1 MQPINA
7 IAMIHTGHATQ
18 SDERKQRL
26 RQQLETSFHPLELEI
41 QDDGIQHMD
50 HAHEG
55 SGHYSV
61 RIVAPA
67 FATQS
72 LLQRHRMIYAV
83 LHDLLQTDIHALSIK
98 ALAPGEFH

>member
-1 MQPINA
+1 MQPINN
-7 IAMIHTGHATQ
+7 IAMNRTGHAPK

-26 RQQLETSFHPLELEI
+26 RQQLESRLHPLELDI
-41 QDDGIQHMD
+41 QDDGGQHIG
-50 HAHEG
+50 HANEG

-72 LLQRHRMIYAV
+72 LLQRHRMIYAA
-83 LHDLLQTDIHALSIK
+83 LDNLLQTDIHALSIK
-98 ALAPGEFH
+98 ALAPGEIH